1 MSFRFML
8 KMLLV
13 VSLCRSDRL
22 PWCLHRVRNIGV
34 EAAFE
39 VPVTFSTEAA
49 FEVPVSFFAEAAFEV
64 PGTCFAESVD
74 FA

>member
-1 MSFRFML
+1 ML

-34 EAAFE
+34 EAALEVPVTIFTEAALE
-39 VPVTFSTEAA
+39 VPVTFS
-49 FEVPVSFFAEAAFEV
+49 AEAAFEV
-64 PGTCFAESVD
+64 PGTCFAEAVRES
-74 FA
+74 AKT